1 MKILAL
7 SKRQPGTTTAELQP
21 HQMTEARQ
29 VWQLHKA
36 GVFREMYF
44 RQDQPGAVVI
54 LECASLE
61 EARKALGTLPMVEA
75 GLLDFDVI
83 PLGPFLPLENLF
95 AMQV

>member
-1 MKILAL
+1 MKIVAL
-7 SKRQPGTTTAELQP
+7 SRRQPGTTTEQLQP
-21 HQMTEARQ
+21 HQVAEARQ

-44 RQDQPGAVVI
+44 RQDRPGAVVI
-54 LECASLE
+54 LECASVE
-61 EARKALGTLPMVEA
+61 EAREALGTLPMVEA

-95 AMQV
+95 AK